1 MVAYQCLCGNSI
13 YDKATETAVSNCTN
27 PMNLCIA
34 NKSTYCGG
42 VDIIA
47 IYKLNTH
54 GEPTTANTTAAGT
67 TATVTASPQPTVGS
81 ASSSGLSTGA
91 KIGIGLGVPLGVLIA
106 AVVAFLF
113 LRFLRHGKTSREMHQ
128 APVVRRESNDV
139 LGGQD
144 EKGYKGN
151 GDKKKIDTGPIH
163 SATDQPKLIAGAS
176 TNISEIHADS
186 SPIANRELP
195 GSTVPQ
201 RAELMEERR

>member
-1 MVAYQCLCGNSI
+1 MA
-13 YDKATETAVSNCTN
+13 ESNCTN

-42 VDIIA
+42 VSVIA
-47 IYKLNTH
+47 IYSLKAH
-54 GEPTTANTTAAGT
+54 GVPTAANTTAAGT

-91 KIGIGLGVPLGVLIA
+91 KIGIGLGVPLGLLIA

-128 APVVRRESNDV
+128 APVVRRDSNDV

-144 EKGYKGN
+144 EKGYKDN
-151 GDKKKIDTGPIH
+151 GDKKRIDTGPIH
-163 SATDQPKLIAGAS
+163 SATDQPKLIAEAF
-176 TNISEIHADS
+176 TNLHETHADS
-186 SPIANRELP
+186 LPMANRELP
-195 GSTVPQ
+195 GSPVSQ
-201 RAELMEERR
+201 RAELADERR